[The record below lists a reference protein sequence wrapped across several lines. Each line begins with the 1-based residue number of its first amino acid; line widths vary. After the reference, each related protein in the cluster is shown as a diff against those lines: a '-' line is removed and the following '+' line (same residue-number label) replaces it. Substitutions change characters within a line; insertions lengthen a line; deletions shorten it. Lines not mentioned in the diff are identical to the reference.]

1 MKNNLRKIILAATTI
16 LLSSAVVVTAAPPAP
31 AKAPAVSPQAIAMA
45 KNQVAVQLGAIKLGL
60 VKPGQSAKNLNP
72 AQIAAALAAGTLAMT
87 QGKVPVGQLQQATL
101 AALQTPITAPLLGL
115 DPTKISAAAI
125 VSAAAQSNPAVA
137 TPVIAKAAVVA
148 SMTFIPDNKGVNH
161 PIFGAQPDTTALPP
175 NADRATIQALNAQTK
190 STQLQAAAS
199 AEGVVLTAALQN
211 IRPDIQP
218 GSSVKIAPQDP
229 NYAKITQAI
238 AAISSA
244 SISGLGNFNVGAT
257 PDPLY
262 GKTAP
267 NVQALTINLV
277 TASESLVNLTPPTGA
292 NGQPSVNPVLTAVAQ
307 GASQAA
313 PTVTSAITTGVAVGA
328 YNSYSAA
335 TTAAGQTPVSPTQ
348 FAAQN
353 SSQIA
358 TALTNAG
365 IPTTPATV
373 TSAVTGSTGTTGT
386 TTAGNGSQ
394 NGSQNE
400 NQNGSQNAT
409 GTSSTGTPGSQ
420 GGGVPGLGTFGLTP
434 GGNSPVTNN
443 QGA

>member
-1 MKNNLRKIILAATTI
+1 MKNNLHKIILAVATI
-16 LLSSAVVVTAAPPAP
+16 LLSSAVSATAAPQAP

-45 KNQVAVQLGAIKLGL
+45 KNQLAVQLGAIKLGL

-72 AQIAAALAAGTLAMT
+72 AQITAALAAGTLEMT
-87 QGKVPVGQLQQATL
+87 QGKVPAGLLQQATL

-137 TPVIAKAAVVA
+137 TPAIARAAVTA
-148 SMTFIPDNKGVNH
+148 SMTVIPDNKGVNH
-161 PIFGAQPDTTALPP
+161 PLFGSQPDTSTLPP

-190 STQLQAAAS
+190 SIQLQAAAS
-199 AEGVVLTAALQN
+199 AEGAVLTAALQN

-229 NYAKITQAI
+229 NYAKITQTI

-244 SISGLGNFNVGAT
+244 SISGLGNFNIGAT
-257 PDPLY
+257 PDPMY

-277 TASESLVNLTPPTGA
+277 TASESLVNLTPPTGV

-313 PTVTSAITTGVAVGA
+313 PTVTSAISTGVAQGA
-328 YNSYSAA
+328 YSSYASSA
-335 TTAAGQTPVSPTQ
+335 TASGQTPVSPTQ
-348 FAAQN
+348 FASQN
-353 SSQIA
+353 ASQIA
-358 TALTNAG
+358 TSLNNAG
-365 IPTTPATV
+365 IPATVASV
-373 TSAVTGSTGTTGT
+373 TSAVTGATGTTGT

-394 NGSQNE
+394 NG
-400 NQNGSQNAT
+400 NQNGSQNTT